1 MIDPAAPRPG
11 AVRVGCQTFTWEML
25 GDGYRDGP
33 DRLLAMIVEV
43 GYAGIEITRHDDRQ
57 LREAT

>member
-1 MIDPAAPRPG
+1 
-11 AVRVGCQTFTWEML
+11 ML

-33 DRLLAMIVEV
+33 DSLLAMIVEV